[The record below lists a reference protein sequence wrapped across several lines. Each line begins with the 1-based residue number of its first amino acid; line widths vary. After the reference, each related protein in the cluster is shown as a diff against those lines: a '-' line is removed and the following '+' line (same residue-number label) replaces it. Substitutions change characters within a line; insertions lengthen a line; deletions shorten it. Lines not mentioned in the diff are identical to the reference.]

1 MDELLKILEDMHPD
15 VDFRKCDTLI
25 KDKVLDSF
33 DIVTLLA
40 EIDSEFGV
48 TIPVEEITP
57 ENFNSAQA
65 LYALISRLSD
75 DL

>member
-15 VDFRKCDTLI
+15 VDFRQCDNLI

-40 EIDSEFGV
+40 EIDGEFGV

-57 ENFNSAQA
+57 DNFDSAQA
-65 LYALISRLSD
+65 LYALITRLSD

>member
-15 VDFRKCDTLI
+15 IDFRQCDTLI
-25 KDKVLDSF
+25 QDKVLDSF

-40 EIDSEFGV
+40 EIDGEFGV

-57 ENFNSAQA
+57 NNFNSAKS
-65 LYALISRLSD
+65 LYALIIRLSD